1 MSYKFPIN
9 FTEASGY
16 NIINHVKA
24 QVVWILLQSNVNI
37 HEVETIMGQIVEA
50 FPDSD
55 VLAAVQVW
63 LANAQRRAYF

>member
-1 MSYKFPIN
+1 MSYQFPIN
-9 FTEASGY
+9 ITETSGY
-16 NIINHVKA
+16 NITEHVKV

-37 HEVETIMGQIVEA
+37 HEVETIMGQILEE

-63 LANAQRRAYF
+63 LANAQRQAYF